1 MEMKYELLKE
11 NFKDILGHRIY
22 QIRALKDFSNIKKG
36 TLGGWIEKVENL
48 SQEGRCWVFGDAQIF
63 GDAWV
68 AGNAQIFGN
77 ARVYDNAWVFGN
89 ACVYDNAKV
98 YGDARVYDDVQV
110 FGNACVYG
118 DVQVSGTAQVYDDAH
133 VFGTAQVFDDAWV
146 SGTAQVFG
154 NARVYSNARVF
165 SNARIS
171 KSVHITK
178 TNDYIIHGPIGSRD
192 AFLTI
197 IKKDNYVAT
206 GCFVGTK
213 EEFLVQLEKT
223 HGDNVYRIRYKIV
236 VEMIFSLE

>member
-11 NFKDILGHRIY
+11 NFKDILGHRLY
-22 QIRALKDFSNIKKG
+22 QIRALKDFGDIKKG
-36 TLGGWIEKVENL
+36 DLGGWIEKVENL
-48 SQEGRCWVFGDAQIF
+48 SQKGNCWVFGNAWVFGDAQ
-63 GDAWV
+63 V
-68 AGNAQIFGN
+68 FGN
-77 ARVYDNAWVFGN
+77 ACVYDNAWVFGN

-223 HGDNVYRIRYKIV
+223 HGDNEFAKDYKEIIAFV
-236 VEMIFSLE
+236 FRNI